1 MRRADVLRAVEE
13 RLEMI
18 PGLRSMAHLD
28 AAFRDDVIEAER
40 QAEKMGAMGGLMP
53 ICNEGFWCTMMREE
67 QYVLVFDGGSSV
79 IDMATDLLQLKD
91 ERGNLVGEW
100 LPAHRA
106 EELRGDDRVQ
116 FISDDFVLY
125 RDVPPDGEP
134 RVVLPEVEFP
144 FLNEMEG
151 VNNVTSASP
160 SGLADGAIR
169 SHLGLSDPGLLSHMA
184 GFDISTAGPM
194 ALRDRQRWPRSRPS
208 DR

>member
-1 MRRADVLRAVEE
+1 MRREDILRAVEG
-13 RLEMI
+13 RLEAI
-18 PGLRSMAHLD
+18 PGLRSMARLD
-28 AAFRDDVIEAER
+28 AAFRDEVIEAER
-40 QAEKMGAMGGLMP
+40 QAEKMGALGGLMP
-53 ICNEGFWCTMMREE
+53 LCNEGFWCAMVREE
-67 QYVLVFDGGSSV
+67 QYALVFDGGSSV
-79 IDMATDLLQLKD
+79 IDLATDLLQLKD

-106 EELRGDDRVQ
+106 EDLRGDDRVQ

-160 SGLADGAIR
+160 SGLADEVIR
-169 SHLGLSDPGLLSHMA
+169 SHLGLSVPGLLSHIV

-194 ALRDRQRWPRSRPS
+194 ALRDRRRRPHSGPS